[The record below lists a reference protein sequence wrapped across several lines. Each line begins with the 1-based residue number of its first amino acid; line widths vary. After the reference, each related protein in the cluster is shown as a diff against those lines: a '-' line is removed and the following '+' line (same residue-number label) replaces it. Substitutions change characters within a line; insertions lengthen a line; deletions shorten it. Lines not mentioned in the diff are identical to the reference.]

1 MDANLAFMGTVVAI
15 DMTSKVISSAKVN
28 DLHSRNGMSLM
39 KTGMPVPDF
48 DLVIDLVFAWVPT
61 LLWI

>member
-15 DMTSKVISSAKVN
+15 DLISKVISSAKVN
-28 DLHSRNGMSLM
+28 DLQWRNGMSLT
-39 KTGMPVPDF
+39 KTGMSVPDF
-48 DLVIDLVFAWVPT
+48 DLVIGLVLAWVPT